1 MECWREGSITPILQY
16 SITPRIRVRNIF
28 LGLKKAGTGFMV
40 QSKIKYKKIL
50 LKLSGEALAGDKGF
64 GIDVDIVQKTARE
77 IKEIVLLGVKLG
89 IVVGGGN
96 IFRGV
101 AASALGMDRIQADY
115 LGMLA
120 TLFNAVAIKEA
131 LKKEKVAAQVLSALP
146 VQTLTETYDPQSAK
160 TLMEKGEVL
169 LLAAGTGNPFFTT
182 DTAAALRASEL
193 GTDVILKATQVD
205 GVYDE
210 NPKLNPKAK
219 IYNEIRYSRFLESH
233 LQVMDATAV
242 SLARENNIPI
252 IVFNGRIKGNLKK
265 IILGSR
271 IGTLI
276 KG

>member
-1 MECWREGSITPILQY
+1 MAL
-16 SITPRIRVRNIF
+16 
-28 LGLKKAGTGFMV
+28 
-40 QSKIKYKKIL
+40 SKRKYKKIL

-64 GIDVDIVQKTARE
+64 GIDVKVLAKTAKE
-77 IKEIVLLGVKLG
+77 IKEVVTLGAQIG

-101 AASALGMDRIQADY
+101 AASARGMDRIQADY

-120 TLFNAVAIKEA
+120 TLFNAVAIKES
-131 LKKEKVAAQVLSALP
+131 LKNEKIQAQVLSALP
-146 VQTLTETYDPQSAK
+146 VQGLTEAYIPQSAK
-160 TLMEKGEVL
+160 VLLEKGTVL

-193 GTDVILKATQVD
+193 GAEVILKATQVD
-205 GVYDE
+205 GVYDQD
-210 NPKLNPKAK
+210 PKLNPEAK
-219 IYNEIRYSRFLESH
+219 IYSEISYSEFLQSH

-252 IVFNGRIKGNLKK
+252 VVFNGLIKGNLKK

>member
-1 MECWREGSITPILQY
+1 MSAI
-16 SITPRIRVRNIF
+16 
-28 LGLKKAGTGFMV
+28 
-40 QSKIKYKKIL
+40 KIKYKKIL

-64 GIDVDIVQKTARE
+64 GIDADVVQKTARE
-77 IKEIVLLGVKLG
+77 IKEIVTLGIKLG
-89 IVVGGGN
+89 IVIGGGN

-101 AASALGMDRIQADY
+101 AASARGMDRIQADY

-131 LKKEKVAAQVLSALP
+131 LKNQKISAQVLSALP
-146 VQTLTETYDPQSAK
+146 VQALTEVYVPQAAK
-160 TLMEKGEVL
+160 TLMEKGTVL

-193 GTDVILKATQVD
+193 GAEVILKATQVD

-210 NPKLNPKAK
+210 NPKLNPEAK
-219 IYNEIRYSRFLESH
+219 IYKEISYSRFLQSH

-242 SLARENNIPI
+242 SLARENDIPI
-252 IVFNGRIKGNLKK
+252 IVFNGLIKGNLKK

>member
-1 MECWREGSITPILQY
+1 MAE
-16 SITPRIRVRNIF
+16 N
-28 LGLKKAGTGFMV
+28 KK
-40 QSKIKYKKIL
+40 KYKKIL

-64 GIDVDIVQKTARE
+64 GIDVQVIQKTAQE
-77 IKEIVLLGVKLG
+77 IKEVVALGVKLG

-101 AASALGMDRIQADY
+101 AASARGMDRIQADY

-131 LKKEKVAAQVLSALP
+131 LKKARIPAQVLSALP
-146 VQTLTETYDPQSAK
+146 VQALAETYVPQTAK
-160 TLMEKGEVL
+160 GLMEKGIVL

-182 DTAAALRASEL
+182 DTAATLRAAEL
-193 GTDVILKATQVD
+193 GAEVILKATQVE
-205 GVYDE
+205 GVFDS
-210 NPKLNPKAK
+210 NPKLNPGAK
-219 IYNEIRYSRFLESH
+219 IFKAISYADFLQGH

-242 SLARENNIPI
+242 SLAREHSIPI
-252 IVFNGRIKGNLKK
+252 IVFNGLIEGNLKK

>member
-1 MECWREGSITPILQY
+1 MS
-16 SITPRIRVRNIF
+16 V
-28 LGLKKAGTGFMV
+28 KKPHF
-40 QSKIKYKKIL
+40 KRIL
-50 LKLSGEALAGDKGF
+50 LKLSGEALMGNKPYG
-64 GIDVDIVQKTARE
+64 VDPSVLKTVAEE
-77 IKEIVLLGVKLG
+77 IQGVHRLGVEIG

-101 AASALGMDRIQADY
+101 AASAGGMDRIQADY

-131 LKKEKVAAQVLSALP
+131 LKNRKIKARVFSALP
-146 VQTLTETYDPQSAK
+146 VPPLADAYQPQSARA
-160 TLMEKGEVL
+160 LMEKGEVL

-193 GTDVILKATQVD
+193 GTEVILKATQVE
-205 GVYDE
+205 GVYDN
-210 NPKLNPKAK
+210 NPKLNPEAK
-219 IYNEIRYSRFLESH
+219 IYKEISYSHFLQSH

-242 SLARENNIPI
+242 SLARENKIPI
-252 IVFNGRIKGNLKK
+252 IVFNGLIKGNLKK
-265 IILGSR
+265 IILGSP

>member
-1 MECWREGSITPILQY
+1 M
-16 SITPRIRVRNIF
+16 
-28 LGLKKAGTGFMV
+28 AGMKT
-40 QSKIKYKKIL
+40 KYKKIL

-64 GIDVDIVQKTARE
+64 GIDVEIVAKAARD
-77 IKEIVLLGVKLG
+77 IKEVVSLGTQLG

-101 AASALGMDRIQADY
+101 AASARGMDRIQADY

-131 LKKEKVAAQVLSALP
+131 LKKEKVQAQVLSALP
-146 VQTLTETYDPQSAK
+146 VQGLAEAYVPQSAK
-160 TLMEKGEVL
+160 ALIEKGIVL

-193 GTDVILKATQVD
+193 GVEVILKATQVN
-205 GVYDE
+205 GVFDADPKV
-210 NPKLNPKAK
+210 NPQARIFKK
-219 IYNEIRYSRFLESH
+219 ISYSQFLQDH
-233 LQVMDATAV
+233 LRVMDATAV

-252 IVFNGRIKGNLKK
+252 IVFNGLIKGNLKK
-265 IILGSR
+265 IVLGSQ

>member
-1 MECWREGSITPILQY
+1 M
-16 SITPRIRVRNIF
+16 
-28 LGLKKAGTGFMV
+28 AGI
-40 QSKIKYKKIL
+40 KRKYKKVL

-64 GIDVDIVQKTARE
+64 GIDVQVVQKTARE
-77 IKEIVLLGVKLG
+77 IKEIVALGVRLG

-96 IFRGV
+96 IFRGL
-101 AASALGMDRIQADY
+101 AASARGMDRIQADY

-131 LKKEKVAAQVLSALP
+131 LKNEKVPAQVLSALP
-146 VQTLTETYDPQSAK
+146 VQTLTEAYVPPSAK
-160 TLMEKGEVL
+160 ALMEKGTVL

-193 GTDVILKATQVD
+193 GAEVILKATQVD
-205 GVYDE
+205 GVYDA
-210 NPKLNPKAK
+210 NPKLNPEAK
-219 IYNEIRYSRFLESH
+219 IYKEISYAQYLQSH

-242 SLARENNIPI
+242 SLARENKIPI
-252 IVFNGRIKGNLKK
+252 IVFNGLIKGNLKK
-265 IILGSR
+265 IILGTR

>member
-1 MECWREGSITPILQY
+1 MAR
-16 SITPRIRVRNIF
+16 
-28 LGLKKAGTGFMV
+28 
-40 QSKIKYKKIL
+40 SKIKYKKIL
-50 LKLSGEALAGDKGF
+50 LKLSGEALAGEQGF
-64 GIDVDIVQKTARE
+64 GIDVDVVQRTARE
-77 IKEIVLLGVKLG
+77 IKEAVSLGAKLG
-89 IVVGGGN
+89 IVIGGGN

-101 AASALGMDRIQADY
+101 AASARGMDRIQADY

-131 LKKEKVAAQVLSALP
+131 LKNEKITAQVFSSLP
-146 VQTLTETYDPQSAK
+146 VHALAEAYIPQSAK
-160 TLMEKGEVL
+160 ALMEKGAVL

-205 GVYDE
+205 GVYDQ
-210 NPKLNPKAK
+210 NPKLNPEAK
-219 IYNEIRYSRFLESH
+219 IFREISYSQFLQSH

-252 IVFNGRIKGNLKK
+252 IVFNGLIKGNLKK
-265 IILGSR
+265 IILGAR
-271 IGTLI
+271 TGTLI

>member
-1 MECWREGSITPILQY
+1 M
-16 SITPRIRVRNIF
+16 
-28 LGLKKAGTGFMV
+28 AG
-40 QSKIKYKKIL
+40 SKIKYKKIL
-50 LKLSGEALAGDKGF
+50 LKLSGEALAGDQGF
-64 GIDVDIVQKTARE
+64 GIDINIIEKTARE
-77 IKEIVLLGVKLG
+77 IKEVISLGVKLG
-89 IVVGGGN
+89 IVIGGGN

-101 AASALGMDRIQADY
+101 AASARGMDRIQGDY

-131 LKKEKVAAQVLSALP
+131 LKNENVPAQVLSALP
-146 VQTLTETYDPQSAK
+146 LPSLAEPYVPQSAK
-160 TLMEKGEVL
+160 TWMEKGTVL

-193 GTDVILKATQVD
+193 ESEVILKATQVD
-205 GVYDE
+205 GVYSE
-210 NPKLNPKAK
+210 NPKLNPEAK
-219 IYNEIRYSRFLESH
+219 IFREISYSQFLESH

-252 IVFNGRIKGNLKK
+252 IVFNGLIKGNFKK

>member
-1 MECWREGSITPILQY
+1 M
-16 SITPRIRVRNIF
+16 
-28 LGLKKAGTGFMV
+28 AG
-40 QSKIKYKKIL
+40 SKIKYKKIL

-64 GIDVDIVQKTARE
+64 GIDVGVIQKTAGE
-77 IKEIVLLGVKLG
+77 IKEIVGLGVKIG

-101 AASALGMDRIQADY
+101 AASARGMDRIQADY

-131 LKKEKVAAQVLSALP
+131 LNKAKVTAQVLSALP
-146 VQTLTETYDPQSAK
+146 VQVLTETYIPQSAK
-160 TLMEKGEVL
+160 ALLGKGTVL
-169 LLAAGTGNPFFTT
+169 LLAAGTGNPFFST

-193 GTDVILKATQVD
+193 GMEVILKATQVD
-205 GVYDE
+205 GVYDQ
-210 NPKLNPKAK
+210 NPKLNPEAK
-219 IYNEIRYSRFLESH
+219 IYKEISYADFLQGH

-242 SLARENNIPI
+242 SLAREHRIPI
-252 IVFNGRIKGNLKK
+252 IVFNGLKVGNLKK
-265 IILGSR
+265 IIQGSR

>member
-1 MECWREGSITPILQY
+1 M
-16 SITPRIRVRNIF
+16 
-28 LGLKKAGTGFMV
+28 AG
-40 QSKIKYKKIL
+40 SKIKYKKII

-77 IKEIVLLGVKLG
+77 IKEIVSLGTKLG
-89 IVVGGGN
+89 IVIGGGN

-101 AASALGMDRIQADY
+101 AASARGMDRIQADY

-131 LKKEKVAAQVLSALP
+131 LKNEKIPAQVLSPLP
-146 VQTLTETYDPQSAK
+146 IQTLTETYAPQSAK
-160 TLMEKGEVL
+160 VLMEKGAVL

-193 GTDVILKATQVD
+193 GTEVILKATQVD

-219 IYNEIRYSRFLESH
+219 IYKEISYSQFLQGH

-252 IVFNGRIKGNLKK
+252 IVFNGLIKGNLKK

>member
-1 MECWREGSITPILQY
+1 MAL
-16 SITPRIRVRNIF
+16 
-28 LGLKKAGTGFMV
+28 
-40 QSKIKYKKIL
+40 SKTKYKKIL

-64 GIDVDIVQKTARE
+64 GIDVKVLAKTAKE
-77 IKEIVLLGVKLG
+77 IKEVVTLGAQIG

-101 AASALGMDRIQADY
+101 AASARGMDRIQADY

-120 TLFNAVAIKEA
+120 TLFNAVAIKES
-131 LKKEKVAAQVLSALP
+131 LKNEKIQAQVLSALP
-146 VQTLTETYDPQSAK
+146 VQGLTEAYIPQSAK
-160 TLMEKGEVL
+160 VLLEKGTVL

-193 GTDVILKATQVD
+193 GAEVILKATQVD
-205 GVYDE
+205 GVYDQD
-210 NPKLNPKAK
+210 PKLNPEAK
-219 IYNEIRYSRFLESH
+219 IYSEISYSQFLQSH

-252 IVFNGRIKGNLKK
+252 VVFNGLIKGNLKK

>member
-1 MECWREGSITPILQY
+1 M
-16 SITPRIRVRNIF
+16 
-28 LGLKKAGTGFMV
+28 AGI
-40 QSKIKYKKIL
+40 KRKYKNVL

-64 GIDVDIVQKTARE
+64 GIDIEVVQKTARE
-77 IKEIVLLGVKLG
+77 IKEVVALEVRLG

-96 IFRGV
+96 IFRGL
-101 AASALGMDRIQADY
+101 AASARWMDRVQADY

-131 LKKEKVAAQVLSALP
+131 LKNEKVSAQVLSALP
-146 VQTLTETYDPQSAK
+146 VQALTEAYIPQSAK
-160 TLMEKGEVL
+160 VLMEKGTVL
-169 LLAAGTGNPFFTT
+169 LLAGGTGNPFFTT

-193 GTDVILKATQVD
+193 GAEVILKATQVD
-205 GVYDE
+205 GVYDA
-210 NPKLNPKAK
+210 NPKLNPEAK
-219 IYNEIRYSRFLESH
+219 IYKEISYAQYLKSH
-233 LQVMDATAV
+233 LLVMDATAV

-252 IVFNGRIKGNLKK
+252 VVFNGLIKGNLKK

>member
-1 MECWREGSITPILQY
+1 MSAI
-16 SITPRIRVRNIF
+16 
-28 LGLKKAGTGFMV
+28 
-40 QSKIKYKKIL
+40 KIKYKKIL

-64 GIDVDIVQKTARE
+64 GIDVDVVQKTARE
-77 IKEIVLLGVKLG
+77 IKEIVALGTKLG
-89 IVVGGGN
+89 IVIGGGN

-101 AASALGMDRIQADY
+101 AASARGMDRIQADY

-131 LKKEKVAAQVLSALP
+131 LKNEKVPAQVLSALP
-146 VQTLTETYDPQSAK
+146 VQALTEAYVPQAAK
-160 TLMEKGEVL
+160 TLMEKGMVL

-193 GTDVILKATQVD
+193 GAEVILKATQVD

-210 NPKLNPKAK
+210 NPKLNPEAK
-219 IYNEIRYSRFLESH
+219 IFKEISYSRFLQSH

-252 IVFNGRIKGNLKK
+252 IVFNGLIKGNLKK

>member
-1 MECWREGSITPILQY
+1 MAGMK
-16 SITPRIRVRNIF
+16 IR
-28 LGLKKAGTGFMV
+28 
-40 QSKIKYKKIL
+40 YKKIL

-64 GIDVDIVQKTARE
+64 GIDV
-77 IKEIVLLGVKLG
+77 EIVAKAARDIKDVVSLGTQLG

-101 AASALGMDRIQADY
+101 AASARGMDRIQADY

-120 TLFNAVAIKEA
+120 TLFNAVAINEA
-131 LKKEKVAAQVLSALP
+131 LKKEKVQAQVLSALP
-146 VQTLTETYDPQSAK
+146 VPGLTEAYVPQLAK
-160 TLMEKGEVL
+160 AMIEKGTVL

-193 GTDVILKATQVD
+193 GVEVILKATQVN
-205 GVYDE
+205 GVFDADPKS
-210 NPKLNPKAK
+210 NPQARIFKK
-219 IYNEIRYSRFLESH
+219 ISYSQFLQDH
-233 LQVMDATAV
+233 LRVMDATAV

-252 IVFNGRIKGNLKK
+252 IVFNGLIRGNLKK
-265 IILGSR
+265 IVLGSQ

>member
-1 MECWREGSITPILQY
+1 MAR
-16 SITPRIRVRNIF
+16 
-28 LGLKKAGTGFMV
+28 
-40 QSKIKYKKIL
+40 SKIKFKKIL
-50 LKLSGEALAGDKGF
+50 LKLSGEALAGAQGF
-64 GIDVDIVQKTARE
+64 GIDVEVVQKTARE
-77 IKEIVLLGVKLG
+77 IKEAVSLGVKLG

-101 AASALGMDRIQADY
+101 AASARGMDRIQADY

-131 LKKEKVAAQVLSALP
+131 LKNEKILAQVFSSLP
-146 VQTLTETYDPQSAK
+146 IQTLAETYYPHSAK
-160 TLMEKGEVL
+160 ALMEKGAVL

-205 GVYDE
+205 GVYDK
-210 NPKLNPKAK
+210 NPRMNPEAK
-219 IYNEIRYSRFLESH
+219 IFREISYSQFLESH

-252 IVFNGRIKGNLKK
+252 IVFNGLIKGNLKK
-265 IILGSR
+265 IILGSP

>member
-1 MECWREGSITPILQY
+1 LHDE
-16 SITPRIRVRNIF
+16 
-28 LGLKKAGTGFMV
+28 KKVTMAG
-40 QSKIKYKKIL
+40 IKPKFKKVL

-64 GIDVDIVQKTARE
+64 VIDVKVIEKTAKE
-77 IKEIVLLGVKLG
+77 IKEVVNLGVNLG

-101 AASALGMDRIQADY
+101 AASARGMDRIQADY

-131 LKKEKVAAQVLSALP
+131 LKKAKIPALVLSALP
-146 VQTLTETYDPQSAK
+146 VQALAETYIPQTAK
-160 TLMEKGEVL
+160 GLMEKGTVL

-182 DTAAALRASEL
+182 DTAAALRAAEL
-193 GTDVILKATQVD
+193 DAEVILKATQVD
-205 GVYDE
+205 GIFDK
-210 NPKLNPKAK
+210 NPKVNPKAK
-219 IYNEIRYSRFLESH
+219 IYKEISYADFLKGH

-242 SLARENNIPI
+242 SLAREHNIPL
-252 IVFNGRIKGNLKK
+252 IVFNGLVEGNLKK
-265 IILGSR
+265 IILGSP

>member
-1 MECWREGSITPILQY
+1 M
-16 SITPRIRVRNIF
+16 
-28 LGLKKAGTGFMV
+28 AGT
-40 QSKIKYKKIL
+40 KIKYKKIL

-64 GIDVDIVQKTARE
+64 GLDVGVVQKTAKE
-77 IKEIVLLGVKLG
+77 IKEVVSLGIQLG

-101 AASALGMDRIQADY
+101 AASARGMDRIQADY

-120 TLFNAVAIKEA
+120 TLFNAVALQEA
-131 LKKEKVAAQVLSALP
+131 LKNEQVPARVLSALP
-146 VQTLTETYDPQSAK
+146 VQGLTEAYVPLTAK
-160 TLMEKGEVL
+160 ALIEEGTVL

-193 GTDVILKATQVD
+193 GAEVILKATQVD
-205 GVYDE
+205 GVFEE
-210 NPKLNPKAK
+210 NPKLNPRARIFK
-219 IYNEIRYSRFLESH
+219 EISYSKFLESH

-242 SLARENNIPI
+242 SLARENSIPI
-252 IVFNGRIKGNLKK
+252 IVFNGLIKGNFKK

>member
-1 MECWREGSITPILQY
+1 MAL
-16 SITPRIRVRNIF
+16 
-28 LGLKKAGTGFMV
+28 
-40 QSKIKYKKIL
+40 SKRKYKKIL

-64 GIDVDIVQKTARE
+64 GIDVKVLAKTAKE
-77 IKEIVLLGVKLG
+77 IKEVVTLGAQIG

-101 AASALGMDRIQADY
+101 AASARGMDRIQADY

-120 TLFNAVAIKEA
+120 TLFNAVAIKES
-131 LKKEKVAAQVLSALP
+131 LKNEKIQAQVLSALP
-146 VQTLTETYDPQSAK
+146 VQGLTEAYIPQSAK
-160 TLMEKGEVL
+160 VLLEKGTVL

-193 GTDVILKATQVD
+193 GAEVILKATQVD
-205 GVYDE
+205 GVYDQD
-210 NPKLNPKAK
+210 PKLNPEAK
-219 IYNEIRYSRFLESH
+219 IYSEISYSQFLQSH
-233 LQVMDATAV
+233 LQVMDSTAV

-252 IVFNGRIKGNLKK
+252 VVFNGLIKGNLKK

>member
-1 MECWREGSITPILQY
+1 MAL
-16 SITPRIRVRNIF
+16 
-28 LGLKKAGTGFMV
+28 
-40 QSKIKYKKIL
+40 SKTKYKKIL

-64 GIDVDIVQKTARE
+64 GIDVKVLAKTAKE
-77 IKEIVLLGVKLG
+77 IKEVVTLGAQIG

-101 AASALGMDRIQADY
+101 AASARGMDRIQADY

-120 TLFNAVAIKEA
+120 TLFNAVAIKES
-131 LKKEKVAAQVLSALP
+131 LKNEKIQAQVLSALP
-146 VQTLTETYDPQSAK
+146 VQGLTEAYIPQSAK
-160 TLMEKGEVL
+160 VLLEKGTVL

-193 GTDVILKATQVD
+193 GAEVILKATQVD
-205 GVYDE
+205 GVYDQD
-210 NPKLNPKAK
+210 PKLNPEAK
-219 IYNEIRYSRFLESH
+219 IYSEISYSQFLQSH
-233 LQVMDATAV
+233 LQVMDSTAV
-242 SLARENNIPI
+242 SLARENDIPI
-252 IVFNGRIKGNLKK
+252 VVFNGLIKGNLKK

>member
-1 MECWREGSITPILQY
+1 M
-16 SITPRIRVRNIF
+16 
-28 LGLKKAGTGFMV
+28 AG
-40 QSKIKYKKIL
+40 SKIKYKKVL

-64 GIDVDIVQKTARE
+64 GIDVGIIQKTARE
-77 IKEIVLLGVKLG
+77 IEEIVSLGIKLG
-89 IVVGGGN
+89 IVIGGGN
-96 IFRGV
+96 IFRGM
-101 AASALGMDRIQADY
+101 AASARGMDRVQADY

-131 LKKEKVAAQVLSALP
+131 LRNENVIAQVLSALP
-146 VQTLTETYDPQSAK
+146 VQALADAYVPLEAK
-160 TLMEKGEVL
+160 TLMQNGVVL

-193 GTDVILKATQVD
+193 GAEVILKATQVD
-205 GVYDE
+205 GVYTD

-219 IYNEIRYSRFLESH
+219 IFKEISYTRFLQGH

-242 SLARENNIPI
+242 SLARENRIPI
-252 IVFNGRIKGNLKK
+252 IVFNGLIKGNLKK
-265 IILGSR
+265 IIQGSN

>member
-1 MECWREGSITPILQY
+1 M
-16 SITPRIRVRNIF
+16 
-28 LGLKKAGTGFMV
+28 AGIK
-40 QSKIKYKKIL
+40 SKYKKIL
-50 LKLSGEALAGDKGF
+50 LKLSGEALAGGQGF
-64 GIDVDIVQKTARE
+64 GIDAKIVQKTARE
-77 IKEIVLLGVKLG
+77 IKEVIALGARLG
-89 IVVGGGN
+89 IVIGGGN

-101 AASALGMDRIQADY
+101 AASARGMDRIQADY

-131 LKKEKVAAQVLSALP
+131 LKKEKVQAQVLSALP
-146 VQTLTETYDPQSAK
+146 VQGLTEPYVPQSAK
-160 TLMEKGEVL
+160 AMIEKGTVL

-193 GTDVILKATQVD
+193 GVEVILKATQVD
-205 GVYDE
+205 GVFDQD
-210 NPKLNPKAK
+210 PKLHPRAK
-219 IYNEIRYSRFLESH
+219 IYKEISYAQFLQDH
-233 LQVMDATAV
+233 LRVMDATAV

-265 IILGSR
+265 IVLGFP

>member
-1 MECWREGSITPILQY
+1 MAL
-16 SITPRIRVRNIF
+16 
-28 LGLKKAGTGFMV
+28 
-40 QSKIKYKKIL
+40 SKRKYKKIL

-64 GIDVDIVQKTARE
+64 GIDVKVLAKTAKE
-77 IKEIVLLGVKLG
+77 IKEVVTLGAQIG

-101 AASALGMDRIQADY
+101 AASARGMDRIQADY

-120 TLFNAVAIKEA
+120 TLFNAVAIKES
-131 LKKEKVAAQVLSALP
+131 LKNEKIQAQVLSALP
-146 VQTLTETYDPQSAK
+146 VQGLTEAYIPQSAK
-160 TLMEKGEVL
+160 ILLEKGTVL

-193 GTDVILKATQVD
+193 GAEVILKATQVD
-205 GVYDE
+205 GVYDQD
-210 NPKLNPKAK
+210 PKLNPEAK
-219 IYNEIRYSRFLESH
+219 IYSEISYSQFLQSH
-233 LQVMDATAV
+233 LQVMDSTAV

-252 IVFNGRIKGNLKK
+252 VVFNGLIKGNLKK

>member
-1 MECWREGSITPILQY
+1 M
-16 SITPRIRVRNIF
+16 
-28 LGLKKAGTGFMV
+28 AGI
-40 QSKIKYKKIL
+40 KRKYKKVL

-64 GIDVDIVQKTARE
+64 GIDVDVVKKTARE
-77 IKEIVLLGVKLG
+77 IKEVVTLGVRLG

-96 IFRGV
+96 IFRGL

-131 LKKEKVAAQVLSALP
+131 LKNKKVPAQVLSALP
-146 VQTLTETYDPQSAK
+146 VQVLTEAYVPLSAK
-160 TLMEKGEVL
+160 ALMEKGTVL

-193 GTDVILKATQVD
+193 GAEVILKATQVD
-205 GVYDE
+205 GVYDA
-210 NPKLNPKAK
+210 NPKLNPEAK
-219 IYNEIRYSRFLESH
+219 IFQEISYAQYLQSH

-252 IVFNGRIKGNLKK
+252 IVFNGLIKGNLKK

-276 KG
+276 KR

>member
-1 MECWREGSITPILQY
+1 M
-16 SITPRIRVRNIF
+16 V
-28 LGLKKAGTGFMV
+28 GLKT
-40 QSKIKYKKIL
+40 KYKKIL

-64 GIDVDIVQKTARE
+64 GIDVEIVAKAARD
-77 IKEIVLLGVKLG
+77 IKEVVSLGTQLG

-101 AASALGMDRIQADY
+101 AASARGMDRIQADY

-131 LKKEKVAAQVLSALP
+131 LKKERVPARVLSALP
-146 VQTLTETYDPQSAK
+146 VQGLTEAYVPQSAK
-160 TLMEKGEVL
+160 ALIEKGTVL

-182 DTAAALRASEL
+182 DTAAALRACEL
-193 GTDVILKATQVD
+193 GAEVILKATQVD
-205 GVYDE
+205 GVFSED
-210 NPKLNPKAK
+210 PKLNPQARIFKK
-219 IYNEIRYSRFLESH
+219 ISYSQFLQDQ
-233 LQVMDATAV
+233 LRVMDATAV

-252 IVFNGRIKGNLKK
+252 IVFNGLIKGNLKK
-265 IILGSR
+265 IVLGSQ

>member
-1 MECWREGSITPILQY
+1 M
-16 SITPRIRVRNIF
+16 
-28 LGLKKAGTGFMV
+28 AGI
-40 QSKIKYKKIL
+40 KRKYKKVL

-64 GIDVDIVQKTARE
+64 GIDVDVVQKTARE
-77 IKEIVLLGVKLG
+77 IKEVVTLGVRLG

-96 IFRGV
+96 FFRGL
-101 AASALGMDRIQADY
+101 AASARWMDRIQADY

-131 LKKEKVAAQVLSALP
+131 LKNEKVPAQVLSSLP
-146 VQTLTETYDPQSAK
+146 VQALTEAYVPPLAK
-160 TLMEKGEVL
+160 ALMEKGTVL

-193 GTDVILKATQVD
+193 GATVILKATQVD
-205 GVYDE
+205 GVYDA
-210 NPKLNPKAK
+210 NPKLNPEAK
-219 IYNEIRYSRFLESH
+219 IYKEISYAQYLQSH

-252 IVFNGRIKGNLKK
+252 IVFNGLIKGNLKK